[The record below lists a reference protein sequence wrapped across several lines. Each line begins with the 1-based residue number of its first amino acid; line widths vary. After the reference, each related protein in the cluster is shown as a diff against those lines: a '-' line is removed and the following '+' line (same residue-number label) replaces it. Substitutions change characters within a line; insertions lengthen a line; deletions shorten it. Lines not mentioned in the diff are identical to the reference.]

1 MKISKFALTLALL
14 GAIML
19 LIAGPGTR
27 FGVWEYGTGLL
38 LMRVAFFVGV
48 GAAVFALTLLIL
60 PKTRRAATTSL
71 VAAFVIALGTA
82 WVPWNGYRT
91 VMSLPFIHDISTD
104 TENPP
109 PFVDVVPLRAGAAN
123 PVEYPG
129 EDVAK
134 QQRQAYPDLRTL
146 ELSIPAAEMF
156 SRALDVS
163 REMRWDIVA
172 AKPDEMRIEATAT
185 TLWFGF
191 KDDVVIRIE
200 PTASGSRLDIRS
212 KSRLGRSDVGA
223 NAARIRVFVNALLTR
238 RS

>member
-1 MKISKFALTLALL
+1 MKITKFALSLALF
-14 GAIML
+14 GAILL
-19 LIAGPGTR
+19 LIAGPGAR

-38 LMRVAFFVGV
+38 LMRGAFFVGA
-48 GAAVFALTLLIL
+48 GAAVFALILLIV
-60 PKTRRAATTSL
+60 PKTRQAATASL
-71 VAAFVIALGTA
+71 VAALLIALGTA

-129 EDVAK
+129 EEVAK
-134 QQRQAYPDLRTL
+134 QQREAYPDLRTV
-146 ELSIPAAEMF
+146 ELSIPAAETF

-163 REMRWDIVA
+163 SEMGWDIVA
-172 AKPDEMRIEATAT
+172 AKPGEMRIEATAT

-212 KSRLGRSDVGA
+212 KSRVGRSDVGA
-223 NAARIRVFVNALLTR
+223 NAARIRAFVDALQGR
-238 RS
+238 R

>member
-1 MKISKFALTLALL
+1 M
-14 GAIML
+14 
-19 LIAGPGTR
+19 
-27 FGVWEYGTGLL
+27 
-38 LMRVAFFVGV
+38 
-48 GAAVFALTLLIL
+48 
-60 PKTRRAATTSL
+60 
-71 VAAFVIALGTA
+71 
-82 WVPWNGYRT
+82 
-91 VMSLPFIHDISTD
+91 
-104 TENPP
+104 
-109 PFVDVVPLRAGAAN
+109 PLRAGAAN